1 MEYFTTA
8 AGITVHLLDT
18 QEKTDTQQKEK
29 TIILLHGYLET
40 LNVWNELVDRLKD
53 KYRVIVMDMPGHGL
67 TDSAPAG
74 PDGRCVNT
82 MEFGAD
88 VVKCLMDKC
97 NIEKA
102 VIGGHSMGGYIAG
115 VFCKKYPERAE
126 KIIIFNS
133 NPYADNPEK
142 AEDRKREIEVIR
154 AGKLE
159 SLATLCIPKMFME
172 NNLRM
177 FDDKV
182 METIELCDMHN
193 PEGIVA
199 SIIGM
204 QEREDIKDVYAD
216 PAVPMLVFEGDND
229 RFMDIEA
236 VRLMIDKFP
245 EVKHCLLENT
255 GHCSFI
261 EAEDKVFEQMCEFIG

>member
-18 QEKTDTQQKEK
+18 QENTDTVKKEK

-40 LNVWNELVDRLKD
+40 MNVWNELVERLKD
-53 KYRVIVMDMPGHGL
+53 KYRVIIIDMPGHGL

-74 PDGRCVNT
+74 TDGRCVNT
-82 MEFGAD
+82 MEFCAD
-88 VVKCLMDKC
+88 LVKALMDKC

-102 VIGGHSMGGYIAG
+102 VIGGHSMGGYAAG
-115 VFCKKYPERAE
+115 IFCKKYSERAE

-142 AEDRKREIEVIR
+142 QEDRKREIDVIR
-154 AGKLE
+154 NGKLE
-159 SLATLCIPKMFME
+159 SLASICIPKMFMDI
-172 NNLRM
+172 NLRNY
-177 FDDKV
+177 DDKV
-182 METIELCDMHN
+182 METIELCGMHN
-193 PEGIVA
+193 PEGIIA

-204 QEREDIKDVYAD
+204 QERYDIQDVYD
-216 PAVPMLVFEGDND
+216 NPAVPILIFEGDND
-229 RFMDIEA
+229 RFMNIED
-236 VRLMIDKFP
+236 VRKMIERFP
-245 EVKHCLLENT
+245 KIKHCLLENT

-261 EAEDKVFEQMCEFIG
+261 EAEEKVYQQMCEFIG

>member
-18 QEKTDTQQKEK
+18 QESTDTVKKEK

-53 KYRVIVMDMPGHGL
+53 KYRVIVIDMPGHGL

-74 PDGRCVNT
+74 ADGRVVNT

-88 VVKCLMDKC
+88 IVKALMDKC

-102 VIGGHSMGGYIAG
+102 VIGGHSMGGYVTG
-115 VFCKKYPERAE
+115 VFCKKYADRAE
-126 KIIIFNS
+126 KAIIFNS

-142 AEDRKREIEVIR
+142 AEDRKREIEIIR
-154 AGKLE
+154 RGKLE
-159 SLATLCIPKMFME
+159 SLATLCIPKMFKE
-172 NNLRM
+172 ENLRE

-204 QEREDIKDVYAD
+204 QERYDIQDVYSN
-216 PAVPMLVFEGDND
+216 PAVPLLIFEGDND
-229 RFMDIEA
+229 RFMSLEA
-236 VRLMIDKFP
+236 VKEMIAKFP
-245 EVKHCLLENT
+245 KIKHCLLENT

-261 EAEDKVFEQMCEFIG
+261 EAEEKVYQQMCEFIG